1 MAARTQQPII
11 QLRGIRK
18 SFANVEVLHGVDF
31 ELYAGEVH
39 ALVGENGAGKS
50 TLAKIISGVYTRDA
64 GEYLIDGKPV
74 KFKNTQDAIA
84 HNISIMHQEFNLIPA
99 FNVADNI
106 FLNNEPMKGIFVD
119 KAKLMEDA
127 KKLADQVK
135 LSVPLGRL
143 VRDLTVAQQ
152 QLVEI
157 SKCLSVKSRV
167 VIMDE
172 PTAPL
177 SINETEKLFSLIE
190 ELKAQGIAIIYI
202 SHRMDEIF
210 RISDRVTVMRDGELV
225 GVYKTRDL
233 TRDSLIQHMV
243 GRDLSNMYTHTL
255 NQATGEVMLRV
266 SGLNC
271 RAKRLKNLSF
281 ELRRGEILGF
291 AGLVGAG
298 RTELMECIFGLQK
311 FETGEIEIK
320 GKRVAAPKISQMMAM
335 GMGYV
340 PEDRKKN
347 GIITSMNVQ
356 ENLTLAS
363 LKNCLTGGLL
373 SRRKELNVTEEI
385 VQKLHVRCAQY
396 TQKLVNLSGGNQ
408 QKISVGKWL
417 STDMDILILD
427 EPTRGVDVG
436 AKAEIYQIMS
446 DICNSGIS
454 IIMISSEMPE
464 IIGMCSRVLVM
475 CEGCITGE
483 LKKEELNEFEIM
495 RLAVQRD
502 AEQPRTEYGEAGGI

>member
-1 MAARTQQPII
+1 MTLAVQTQQPVL

-31 ELYAGEVH
+31 ELLPGEVH
-39 ALVGENGAGKS
+39 ALMGENGAGKS
-50 TLAKIISGVYTRDA
+50 TLAKIISGVYTKDA
-64 GEYLIDGKPV
+64 GEYRIDGELV
-74 KFKNTQDAIA
+74 EFKSTQDAIA
-84 HNISIMHQEFNLIPA
+84 YKISIMHQEFNLIPA

-106 FLNNEPMKGIFVD
+106 YLSNEPMNGVFID
-119 KAKLMEDA
+119 KKKLMKDA
-127 KKLADQVK
+127 QQLADQVK
-135 LSVPLGRL
+135 LSVPIHRL

-177 SINETEKLFSLIE
+177 SINEAEKLFALIE
-190 ELKAQGIAIIYI
+190 ELKSQGIAIIYI

-225 GVYKTRDL
+225 GMYNTKDL
-233 TRDSLIQHMV
+233 TRDSLIQYMV
-243 GRDLSNMYTHTL
+243 GRDLSHMYIHTL
-255 NQATGEVMLRV
+255 NQVTDEVMLRV
-266 SGLNC
+266 TGLNC
-271 RAKRLKNLSF
+271 RAKSLKNISF
-281 ELRRGEILGF
+281 ELHRGEILGF

-298 RTELMECIFGLQK
+298 RTELMECILGLQK
-311 FETGEIEIK
+311 FDSGEIEVK
-320 GKRVAAPKISQMMAM
+320 GKRITAPKISQMIAM
-335 GMGYV
+335 GLGYV
-340 PEDRKKN
+340 PEDRKQN

-363 LKNCLTGGLL
+363 LRKCRSGKLL
-373 SRRKELNVTEEI
+373 SHKKELKITEDI
-385 VQKLHVRCAQY
+385 VKKLNVRCARY

-464 IIGMCSRVLVM
+464 VIGMCSRVLVM
-475 CEGCITGE
+475 CEGRITGE
-483 LKKEELNEFEIM
+483 LQKEQMSEFEIM
-495 RLAVQRD
+495 KLAVEREV
-502 AEQPRTEYGEAGGI
+502 EQ

>member
-1 MAARTQQPII
+1 MLTGNTQQPILL
-11 QLRGIRK
+11 LRGIRK
-18 SFANVEVLHGVDF
+18 SFADVEVLHGVDF
-31 ELYAGEVH
+31 EVLPGEVH
-39 ALVGENGAGKS
+39 ALMGENGAGKS
-50 TLAKIISGVYTRDA
+50 TLAKIISGVYTKDA
-64 GEYLIDGKPV
+64 GEYLIDGEPV
-74 KFKNTQDAIA
+74 EFKSTQDAIA
-84 HNISIMHQEFNLIPA
+84 HKISIMHQEFNLIPA

-106 FLNNEPMKGIFVD
+106 YLSNEPMKSGFVD
-119 KAKLMEDA
+119 KQELMKNA
-127 KKLADQVK
+127 QKLAEQVR
-135 LSVPLGRL
+135 LTIPLNRL
-143 VRDLTVAQQ
+143 IRDLTVAQQ

-157 SKCLSVKSRV
+157 AKCLSVQSRV

-177 SINETEKLFSLIE
+177 SVNETEKLFSLIE

-210 RISDRVTVMRDGELV
+210 RISDRVTVLRDGELV
-225 GVYKTRDL
+225 GIFQTRDL
-233 TRDSLIQHMV
+233 TKDSLIQHMV

-255 NQATGEVMLRV
+255 NTVTDEVMLEVR
-266 SGLNC
+266 GLNC
-271 RAKRLKNLSF
+271 QSKRLKDISF
-281 ELRRGEILGF
+281 QLRRGEILGF

-311 FETGEIEIK
+311 FETGEITIK
-320 GKRVAAPKISQMMAM
+320 GKRVSTPNISQMMAM

-340 PEDRKKN
+340 PEDRKRN

-363 LKNCLTGGLL
+363 LKKCLTGGLL
-373 SRRKELNVTEEI
+373 SRKKELDITHDI
-385 VQKLHVRCAQY
+385 VKKLNIRCARF

-436 AKAEIYQIMS
+436 AKAEIYNIMS

-464 IIGMCSRVLVM
+464 IIGMCNRVQVM
-475 CEGCITGE
+475 CEGRITGE

-495 RLAVQRD
+495 KLAVER
-502 AEQPRTEYGEAGGI
+502 EVVSS

>member
-1 MAARTQQPII
+1 MAVNTQQPIL

-31 ELYAGEVH
+31 ELRPGEVH
-39 ALVGENGAGKS
+39 ALMGENGAGKS
-50 TLAKIISGVYTRDA
+50 TLAKIISGVYTMDA
-64 GEYLIDGKPV
+64 GEYLIDGEPV
-74 KFKNTQDAIA
+74 VFKSTQDAIA

-106 FLNNEPMKGIFVD
+106 YLSNEPMNGVFVD
-119 KAKLMEDA
+119 KKKLMEDA

-135 LSVPLGRL
+135 LTVPLNRL

-157 SKCLSVKSRV
+157 SKCLSVQSRV

-177 SINETEKLFSLIE
+177 SINETEKLFALIK
-190 ELKAQGIAIIYI
+190 ELKEQGIAIIYI

-210 RISDRVTVMRDGELV
+210 RISDRVTVLRDGELV
-225 GVYKTRDL
+225 GMYETKDL

-243 GRDLSNMYTHTL
+243 GRDLSHMYTHTL
-255 NQATGEVMLRV
+255 NHVTDEVMLRV
-266 SGLNC
+266 KNLNC
-271 RAKRLKNLSF
+271 RSKRLKNISF
-281 ELRRGEILGF
+281 ELHRGEILGF

-298 RTELMECIFGLQK
+298 RTELMECIFGLQR
-311 FETGEIEIK
+311 FESGEIEIK
-320 GKRVAAPKISQMMAM
+320 GKKIETPRISQMMAM

-340 PEDRKKN
+340 PEDRKRN

-356 ENLTLAS
+356 ENLTLAC
-363 LKNCLTGGLL
+363 LKKCTSGGLL
-373 SRRKELNVTEEI
+373 SGKKELEVTKNI
-385 VQKLHVRCAQY
+385 VEKLNVRCARY

-464 IIGMCSRVLVM
+464 VIGMCSRVLVM
-475 CEGCITGE
+475 CEGRITGE
-483 LKKEELNEFEIM
+483 LKKEELSEFEIM
-495 RLAVQRD
+495 KLAVER
-502 AEQPRTEYGEAGGI
+502 EVEPSNEALL